1 MCIRSTLR
9 LNQYWVI
16 ILSERTA
23 HDGLTCRS
31 GFLLTGQPGAPA
43 VWTPPPRSVPLS
55 LLPSSLGP
63 LQPSLQ
69 GLHLLPAPRHLLQ
82 KAVLHQPGDLIHGS
96 FEDRLHDP
104 GELRLKRYYSIGH
117 CASSVLTVFF
127 FSVNWREGNFWLA
140 LNVEALGQS

>member
-1 MCIRSTLR
+1 M
-9 LNQYWVI
+9 
-16 ILSERTA
+16 LSARTA

-31 GFLLTGQPGAPA
+31 GFFLTGQPGSPA
-43 VWTPPPRSVPLS
+43 VRTPPPRSVPLS

-82 KAVLHQPGDLIHGS
+82 KAVLHQPGDFVHGS

-104 GELRLKRYYSIGH
+104 GELGLKRYDSLGH
-117 CASSVLTVFF
+117 GATSVRTVSLFL
-127 FSVNWREGNFWLA
+127 VNAREGNF
-140 LNVEALGQS
+140 